1 MRIRLIAVGQRLQ
14 PWVDA
19 GCEEYV
25 KRLPREWSFEL
36 IAIKAAARTEGKP
49 AAAAMQAEARGITGA
64 VVPGSRQVALDER
77 GQQVTTVQ
85 LAGRL
90 TQWQRDGR
98 DVALIIGGADGL
110 APEFRKSADEV
121 LALSQLTL
129 PHGFARL
136 LLVEQLYRAASLLQ
150 GHPYHRA

>member
-1 MRIRLIAVGQRLQ
+1 MHIRLIAVGQRLQ
-14 PWVDA
+14 PWVEA

-25 KRLPREWSFEL
+25 KRLPREWNFEL
-36 IAIKAAARTEGKP
+36 IALKAAARTEGKP
-49 AAAAMQAEARGITGA
+49 AAAVMQAEARAITG
-64 VVPGSRQVALDER
+64 VVAAGSRQVVLDER

-90 TQWQRDGR
+90 TKWQRDGR

-110 APEFRKSADEV
+110 APEFRTSADEV